1 MNDLTGKRFGKL
13 TVTGYSHKENK
24 KYRSGCWEAVYY
36 WKCKCDCGNI
46 VIVRANNLKTG
57 NTKSCGC
64 YRKEV
69 MLKKN
74 KFTFPVLDI
83 SGISITEEYEKFDE
97 ETKEFKDA
105 LYEYFTYKN
114 SDIDSY
120 EIVDKKDHVIE
131 ECFDVIQVMWNLI
144 DRINIT
150 KDKRQEAYVKHIEK
164 MIERGWSIKI
174 Y

>member
-1 MNDLTGKRFGKL
+1 
-13 TVTGYSHKENK
+13 
-24 KYRSGCWEAVYY
+24 
-36 WKCKCDCGNI
+36 
-46 VIVRANNLKTG
+46 
-57 NTKSCGC
+57 
-64 YRKEV
+64 

-97 ETKEFKDA
+97 KTKEFKDA

>member
-1 MNDLTGKRFGKL
+1 MNDLTGKKFGKL
-13 TVTGYSHKENK
+13 TVIGYSHKDNK
-24 KYRSGCWEAVYY
+24 KCRSGYWETIYY
-36 WKCKCDCGNI
+36 WKCECDCGNV

-64 YRKEV
+64 YRREI

-74 KFTFPVLDI
+74 KFAFPVLDT

-97 ETKEFKDA
+97 EAKEFKDA

-114 SDIDSY
+114 SDLDSY

-144 DRINIT
+144 DRINIS